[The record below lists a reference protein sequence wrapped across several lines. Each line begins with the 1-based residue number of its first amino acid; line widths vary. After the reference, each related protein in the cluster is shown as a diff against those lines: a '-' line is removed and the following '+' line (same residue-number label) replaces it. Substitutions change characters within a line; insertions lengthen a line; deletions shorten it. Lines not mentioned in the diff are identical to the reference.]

1 MKRFTLLAAAV
12 LVSAAAMVAV
22 GGADPGDSL
31 DFTNV
36 ATANASVPGV
46 APADKLSPEVHQ
58 VVVAQGSTALE
69 NPNGVITHYGYETDV
84 PNFVPTASSPT
95 TEAQKTEP
103 DKNTYLVFKNG
114 LHGADPNYD
123 YGSHFLVQ
131 GHEAGVAVTLNPP
144 PFSGT
149 VKQSYITRINL
160 DADAAHRVTLLAYQ
174 DEHGLP
180 LQTIDGSTWDPWA
193 QKLLFTTENTNAPTY
208 AAGADYPTTVE
219 DLSGS
224 LGRGG
229 YEGIQDDGDGNIWI
243 VEDIGGSPNKKDAAG
258 STTTAKPA
266 NSFIYRYV
274 PKTPGDLHNG
284 KLQVLQVLNAN
295 GDPITFAS
303 QAALNNPDQVALHSY
318 GKSFKTNWITIH
330 DTATD
335 GTAPF
340 VANTLAK
347 AATANGTPFKRPEN
361 GVFRPGTRFGE
372 FYFTETGD
380 TNASSPENPNGGWGS
395 VFKVTQ
401 SSPSDNHG
409 RISVFFKGDQAHTG
423 LDNITFL
430 SRNQFSAVE
439 DAGAGL
445 HTARGLDSGW
455 VFDATVD
462 YSTSGNVP
470 VRWLAQGRDASA
482 TLDAAASP
490 VGFGRNE
497 DDNEITGIHVSN
509 GDPGVNGILGA
520 KAPKLGS
527 GHGEWRWFYTRQHG
541 DNPTF
546 EVVYEGS
553 RKDDSDH

>member
-1 MKRFTLLAAAV
+1 VKRLSLLASAV
-12 LVSAAAMVAV
+12 LVFAAAFVTIS
-22 GGADPGDSL
+22 GAAPGDSL
-31 DFTNV
+31 DFTSV
-36 ATANASVPGV
+36 ATPNTSAPGV

-69 NPNGVITHYGYETDV
+69 NPSGVISYYGYETDV
-84 PNFVPTASSPT
+84 PNFVPTAASPG

-103 DKNTYLVFKNG
+103 DKNTYLAFKNG
-114 LHGADPNYD
+114 LHGADANYD
-123 YGSHFLVQ
+123 YGTHFLFQ

-160 DADAAHRVTLLAYQ
+160 DADAAHRVTLLSYQ
-174 DEHGLP
+174 DEHGNP
-180 LQTIDGSTWDPWA
+180 LQAIDGSTWDPWA
-193 QKLLFTTENTNAPTY
+193 QKLIYTTENTNAPTY
-208 AAGADYPTTVE
+208 ASGADYPTTTE

-229 YEGIQDDGDGNIWI
+229 YEGIQNDSDGNIWI
-243 VEDIGGSPNKKDAAG
+243 VEDIGGAG
-258 STTTAKPA
+258 KNGTTAKAP

-274 PKTPGDLHNG
+274 PKSPGNLRNG
-284 KLQVLQVLNAN
+284 KLEVLQVLNAN
-295 GDPITFAS
+295 GDPITVAS
-303 QAALNNPDQVALHSY
+303 QAGLNNADQVALHSY
-318 GKSFKTNWITIH
+318 GKSFKTNWVTIH
-330 DTATD
+330 DTATN
-335 GTAPF
+335 GTSPF

-347 AATANGTPFKRPEN
+347 GTTANGTPFKRPEN
-361 GVFRPGTRFGE
+361 GVFRPGTKFWE

-380 TNASSPENPNGGWGS
+380 TTASGPENANGGWGS
-395 VFKVTQ
+395 VFKLTQ
-401 SSPSDNHG
+401 LSPSDDHG

-445 HTARGLDSGW
+445 HAVRGFDSGW
-455 VFDATVD
+455 VFDATTD
-462 YSTSGNVP
+462 YSKAGHLPT
-470 VRWLAQGRDASA
+470 RWLAQGRDAAA
-482 TLDAAASP
+482 TLDAGASP
-490 VGFGRNE
+490 GGFGKNE

-520 KAPKLGS
+520 KTPKLSS
-527 GHGEWRWFYTRQHG
+527 GNTKWRWFYTRQHG

-546 EVVYEGS
+546 EVIYDGS
-553 RKDDSDH
+553 GKRHDDGNFDD